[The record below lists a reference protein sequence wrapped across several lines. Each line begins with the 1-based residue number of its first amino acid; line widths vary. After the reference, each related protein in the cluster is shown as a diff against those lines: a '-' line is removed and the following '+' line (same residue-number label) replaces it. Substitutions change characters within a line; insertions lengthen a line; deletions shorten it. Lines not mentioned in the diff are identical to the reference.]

1 MSPRAHSGLL
11 RWASTLAP
19 TLALAGCP
27 GDDAGSGG
35 SDSAS
40 EGGTADTTGGDA
52 PSSGLLACAAGESC
66 TLVLVAQALDDRVE
80 VYTAR
85 GPGERYRGAIDL
97 DLKPNPM
104 GDNSGDFL
112 DEPYGMTIDDSGLSL
127 LLGHYP
133 QRHAGSLLHFPHAFL
148 AAQPDGGTIAASTF
162 FADGSFVA
170 PVQGI
175 ALDEEEPIFVV
186 THPSGR
192 LIVGVFDNDLF
203 QLESAW
209 TNPGQLAIVDPATGE
224 VAKRPLTELGGMG
237 CAGAWSLVWLDDA
250 HTRLGV
256 GCDGDEGA
264 ALLDV
269 SGLGEGTVAQAAA
282 AIDGCIANVPFSDK
296 RVRYLAPD
304 GAGGIVIAESTPQ
317 ATGEDGRLYRFDA
330 DCNALG
336 APGTIAAQYW
346 EAREIVRLPHADGNR
361 WLLAT
366 GRTEGHLHVVRD
378 GMTGAEI
385 CSTLDELDPYWT
397 GDDGVPVHP
406 FALALDRAGHGLAI
420 GAGPID
426 PPDDMPGSGRV
437 LWLELDGSVDPCDAS
452 PITDTIDLSAAAPA
466 VAADDPATWRRGPN
480 VVFVQQ
486 YG

>member
-1 MSPRAHSGLL
+1 MTRRVRTRVAALA
-11 RWASTLAP
+11 RRLAP
-19 TLALAGCP
+19 AIALGGCP
-27 GDDAGSGG
+27 GDDGGVGG

-40 EGGTADTTGGDA
+40 DGSETGTSGDA
-52 PSSGLLACAAGESC
+52 PPSGLLACPAGESC
-66 TLVLVAQALDDRVE
+66 TLVVVAQAFDDRVE

-85 GPGERYRGAIDL
+85 GPGETFRGAIDL

-112 DEPYGMTIDDSGLSL
+112 DEPYGMTIDEGGLSI

-133 QRHAGSLLHFPHAFL
+133 ARHAGSLLHFPHAFL
-148 AAQPDGGTIAASTF
+148 ASQPDTGTIPASAF
-162 FADGSFVA
+162 FAGGSFVA

-209 TNPGQLAIVDPATGE
+209 TNPGQLAIVEPATGA
-224 VAKRPLTELGGMG
+224 VAKRALTDLGGMG

-269 SGLGEGTVAQAAA
+269 SALGEGTVEQAAA
-282 AIDGCIANVPFSDK
+282 SIDGCIANVPFSDK

-330 DCNALG
+330 DCGALG
-336 APGTIAAQYW
+336 APGTIDAQYW
-346 EAREIVRLPHADGNR
+346 EAREIVRLPHEDGNR

-366 GRTEGHLHVVRD
+366 GRTEGHVHVVRD
-378 GMTGAEI
+378 GMAGAEI
-385 CSTLDELDPYWT
+385 CSTLDELDPFWT
-397 GDDGVPVHP
+397 GDDGQPVHP
-406 FALALDRAGHGLAI
+406 FALALARDGRGLAI

-437 LWLELDGSVDPCDAS
+437 LWLELDASVDPCEAS
-452 PITDTIDLSAAAPA
+452 PITDAVDLSAAAPA
-466 VAADDPATWRRGPN
+466 VTADDPSSWRRGPN